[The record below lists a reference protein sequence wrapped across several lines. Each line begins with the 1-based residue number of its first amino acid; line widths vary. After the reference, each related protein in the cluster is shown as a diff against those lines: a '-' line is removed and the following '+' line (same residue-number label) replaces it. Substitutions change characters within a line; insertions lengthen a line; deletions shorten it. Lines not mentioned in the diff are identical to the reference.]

1 MSFKEVD
8 YFLDFILY
16 TVYKMKS
23 RQFVDQLLSHK
34 QLILLKFMIAGILN
48 LQQSE
53 SLTISE
59 EGP

>member
-23 RQFVDQLLSHK
+23 RQFVGRILSFN
-34 QLILLKFMIAGILN
+34 QLILLKFKITGILN
-48 LQQSE
+48 LQRNE
-53 SLTISE
+53 LLTLRE